1 MKPGDL
7 VRFRSHGTQAYCLG
21 IFLKSSLAPVETFQA
36 KFSFDRTE
44 PRVRLQR
51 MVEIFCAEGRIKIPK
66 TRVEKI
72 IIPLVKCDMSNIE

>member
-7 VRFRSHGTQAYCLG
+7 VRFRSHGTQTYFLG
-21 IFLKSSLAPVETFQA
+21 IFLKSSLAPVETFQV

-66 TRVEKI
+66 ARVEKI
-72 IIPLVKCDMSNIE
+72 LIPNE